1 VSLRVGSWI
10 LVGVLAAAVGAI
22 VGFSA
27 ADLTLP
33 SDNDIDDAAHALV
46 PPGWTVEDVAA
57 GRFGPYLGSGPF
69 DDRDA
74 YQIIITASS
83 PASPLP
89 NRLAAAEAAAMS
101 EGWNEVNRRDEP
113 NAVVIDYVSGS
124 LTADV
129 HVRKVS
135 GDSLVIN
142 VEKDN
147 DTVRLR
153 RTIGAVIGGVL
164 ALGAVVL
171 WRRRKA
177 GTAAA
182 T

>member
-1 VSLRVGSWI
+1 MSLRAGGWI

-22 VGFSA
+22 VGFSV

-46 PPGWTVEDVAA
+46 PPGWTVDRVEA

-74 YQIIITASS
+74 YRIAILASS

-89 NRLAAAEAAAMS
+89 NRLAAAEASAMS
-101 EGWNEVNRRDEP
+101 EGWNEVDRRDWP
-113 NAVVIDYVSGS
+113 GAVVINYVSGS

-135 GDSLVIN
+135 GDLRIS

-164 ALGAVVL
+164 ALGAVVA